1 MRGTDLG
8 VIFADIQ
15 SSTLTLGGV
24 ACTPLN
30 TDYIPGRQFVCV
42 TNNFGSTG
50 SNVFTMVLYGNIAVN
65 INTNFFNAVNPIVS
79 SVTPTF
85 GPIAGGTKLTVR
97 GTGLRAGNHENT
109 RVSLDVI
116 GESSYTCN
124 IL

>member
-1 MRGTDLG
+1 M
-8 VIFADIQ
+8 
-15 SSTLTLGGV
+15 
-24 ACTPLN
+24 
-30 TDYIPGRQFVCV
+30 CV